1 MALNMENVREEILLE
16 QESQAER
23 LSRKTKE
30 APMFPIAI
38 GVLSVAVGYGAYMF
52 KNKGKM
58 STSVYL
64 MQLRVGAQGAAV
76 GALTLGLGYTMWK
89 QYMARNNIAENK
101 K

>member
-1 MALNMENVREEILLE
+1 MALTTGKMGGEDVLYQE
-16 QESQAER
+16 ESQSDR

-38 GVLSVAVGYGAYMF
+38 GVCLGAIGYGVYMY

-76 GALTLGLGYTMWK
+76 GALTLGLAYTMWK
-89 QYMARNNIAENK
+89 NHLERQQANK